1 MNKDIVEPDRQP
13 RPLWR
18 TGAALAVLFLA
29 DLGFAGQGLFSM
41 FVAIG
46 GVGLMA
52 TRALWAAVRGRS
64 SALIRARTMRAG
76 LYLLLG
82 VATVI
87 TMRFH
92 TATARNHAEQV
103 IAACRAYQAR
113 HGKLPDRLDELVPE
127 FLPAVPRAK
136 YTLQWGDFT
145 YWTSDNNTHTL
156 MYVALPPSGRRLYH
170 FEQARWSQLD

>member
-1 MNKDIVEPDRQP
+1 MNKDIVAPDRQP
-13 RPLWR
+13 APLWR
-18 TGAALAVLFLA
+18 PAAALAVLFLL

-46 GVGLMA
+46 GFGLLT

-64 SALIRARTMRAG
+64 SALIRARSMRAS

-103 IAACRAYQAR
+103 IAACGAYQ
-113 HGKLPDRLDELVPE
+113 
-127 FLPAVPRAK
+127 
-136 YTLQWGDFT
+136 
-145 YWTSDNNTHTL
+145 
-156 MYVALPPSGRRLYH
+156 
-170 FEQARWSQLD
+170 